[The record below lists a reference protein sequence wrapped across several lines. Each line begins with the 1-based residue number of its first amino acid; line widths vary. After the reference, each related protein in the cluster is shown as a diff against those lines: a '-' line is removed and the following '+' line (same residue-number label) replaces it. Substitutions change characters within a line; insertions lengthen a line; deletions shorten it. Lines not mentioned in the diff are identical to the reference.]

1 MAVGEFELIQKYFAR
16 PELTEPDGK
25 TSSTLFGIGDD
36 CALIEI
42 PPGMQLAQSMDT
54 LVEGVHFPKD
64 APPFAL
70 GYRAL
75 AVNLSDLAAM
85 GAEPHSFTLGL
96 TLPGVAPQ
104 WLSAFSDGLACLA
117 RQFSM
122 PLIGGDTT
130 RGPLTITI
138 QIQGLVPSG
147 KAMLRHQAR
156 PGDLICVT
164 GTLGDAAGALPAVL
178 KGEDPESADDIHLRQ
193 LLNRYWYPSPRIL
206 EGQWLRRKGA
216 TAALDISDGILGD
229 LRHILKASDVGAE
242 IDPGLVPISLSLKH
256 TLNPSSALK
265 TALTGGDDY
274 ELCFIVPRD
283 IAATLPPRIND
294 ECKITCIGQI
304 TSESGA
310 LRDSR
315 GSLITAKAYT
325 HF

>member
-16 PELTEPDGK
+16 SELTAPEGK
-25 TSSTLFGIGDD
+25 ASPVALGIGDD
-36 CALIEI
+36 CALLDI
-42 PPGMQLAQSMDT
+42 PSGMQLAQSMDT
-54 LVEGVHFPKD
+54 LVEGVHFPKN

-96 TLPGVAPQ
+96 TLPDVSPE
-104 WLSAFSDGLACLA
+104 WLASFSDGLACLA
-117 RQFSM
+117 KQFKIA
-122 PLIGGDTT
+122 LIGGDTT

-138 QIQGLVPSG
+138 QAQGLIPTG
-147 KAMLRHQAR
+147 KAMLRSRAQ

-178 KGEDPESADDIHLRQ
+178 KGECPESASNIHVRQ
-193 LLNRYWYPSPRIL
+193 LLNRYWYPTPRIL

-242 IDPGLVPISLSLKH
+242 IDPSLVPISPALKRTFH
-256 TLNPSSALK
+256 PAAALK

-274 ELCFIVPRD
+274 ELCFTIPRD
-283 IAATLPPRIND
+283 LAMTLPPEIND
-294 ECKITCIGQI
+294 DCKITCIGQV

-315 GSLITAKAYT
+315 GRLITAKAYT